1 MNTQSGV
8 LAKNGINYMILEEGD
23 KMYLQVC
30 EGKNVVKFP
39 ITKEVISTLNWL
51 VDNDTAV
58 RAKLYKSEKVELFV
72 ENTLTGNTYKLNT
85 DENI

>member
-51 VDNDTAV
+51 VNNDTV
-58 RAKLYKSEKVELFV
+58 NSVEIPKNSV
-72 ENTLTGNTYKLNT
+72 IKY
-85 DENI
+85 